1 MDFLQFST
9 SMIGQDIFMK
19 DIFPM
24 FDHLEDE
31 IDMEEQYEG
40 FIIELSR

>member
-1 MDFLQFST
+1 
-9 SMIGQDIFMK
+9 MK